1 MDMSTISAIKDYAG
15 PIISLAI
22 LLVAVSVL
30 PGRIKYYVLTA
41 GLAAIGY
48 ELWLRSQ
55 NRKLLAEADAQRDA
69 LRNKVEDLNKKGESL
84 EKTVSDLN
92 RQLDALNA
100 RRTELERQSAMID
113 SQADE
118 ASAERQAIAES
129 AQQVI
134 DETNEILEQI
144 KGGQSALDFLQE
156 ANLAYGEVKRINNKE
171 K

>member
-1 MDMSTISAIKDYAG
+1 MDLDTISAIKDYAG
-15 PIISLAI
+15 PVISLII

-48 ELWLRSQ
+48 ELWVRSK

-69 LRNKVEDLNKKGESL
+69 LRSKVDELNKKGESL
-84 EKTVSDLN
+84 ERTVSDLN
-92 RQLDALNA
+92 KQLDTLNA
-100 RRTELERQSAMID
+100 RRAELEQQSATVAA
-113 SQADE
+113 QADE

-134 DETNEILEQI
+134 DKTNEVLKQI

-156 ANLAYGEVKRINNKE
+156 ANLAYEEVQRIDNKGE
-171 K
+171 